1 MAINQV
7 FTALA
12 ANGNSGAFSN
22 TTASRTMLIIGQGT
36 FGGGTLSIEISPDDG
51 VTFVKLD
58 SPSLTADGIIEV
70 SIPDET
76 QVRLALAGATAPTL
90 NAWTTLPIPSS

>member
-22 TTASRTMLIIGQGT
+22 TVSTRTLLVIGEGT
-36 FGGGTLSIEISPDDG
+36 FGTGTLRVEISPDDG
-51 VTFVKLD
+51 VTFVPIL
-58 SPSLTADGIIEV
+58 SPVLTADGIIEV
-70 SIPDET
+70 EVPDET
-76 QVRLALAGATAPTL
+76 QVRLSLVGATTPVL
-90 NAWTTLPIPSS
+90 NAWSTLPIPAT